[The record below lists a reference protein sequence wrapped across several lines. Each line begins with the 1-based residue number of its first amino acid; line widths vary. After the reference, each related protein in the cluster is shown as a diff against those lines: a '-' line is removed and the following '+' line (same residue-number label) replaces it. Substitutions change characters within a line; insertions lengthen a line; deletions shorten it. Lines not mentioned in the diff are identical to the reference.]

1 VRLAGCLDGRLVGL
15 ALGLVLLA
23 VPPAYAHHHY
33 PALYEGT
40 NAQGGEVEFKV
51 ASIDGSPVGV
61 YDFYLGAV
69 KGKTDLGQDCV
80 PTYPPPAARP
90 DYLTPVVD
98 HAFSSTTP
106 PVMISGS
113 FSEPLG
119 AGGTFRIRSGVSTP
133 PEGGLPSGSICDTG
147 DVSWTASCSPVSP
160 SCSAA
165 PTFSRSASEAK
176 VSTGGRV
183 TVPWTIGCPSPGA
196 GCRVSVVGRA
206 RVHASAAA
214 KRRRVTLGRSAYLVK
229 VGSSAAARFKL
240 TATGRRTLRRL
251 DRVKAK
257 VEIKVTRGTSVTRK
271 TVTARLKAPKR
282 TA

>member
-1 VRLAGCLDGRLVGL
+1 MRLAGCFDGRLVGL
-15 ALGLVLLA
+15 ALGVLLVA

-40 NAQGGEVEFKV
+40 HAQGGEVEFKV

-119 AGGTFRIRSGVSTP
+119 AGGTFRIRTGVSEP
-133 PEGGLPSGSICDTG
+133 HKGSVCDTG
-147 DVSWTASCSPVSP
+147 DVSWTATCSAVSP
-160 SCSAA
+160 SCA
-165 PTFSRSASEAK
+165 PPPTLSSSNGKATVSRS
-176 VSTGGRV
+176 GRV
-183 TVPWTIGCPSPGA
+183 TVPLTIGCPPPSVA
-196 GCRVSVVGRA
+196 CRISVA
-206 RVHASAAA
+206 ASARAPASTAA
-214 KRRRVTLGRSAYLVK
+214 LKRRVKLGRSDYHV
-229 VGSSAAARFKL
+229 SAGRSAKARFDL
-240 TATGRRTLRRL
+240 NRTGRRLLRRL
-251 DRVKAK
+251 GRLDARVKTT
-257 VEIKVTRGTSVTRK
+257 VTRGATVKKK
-271 TVTARLKAPKR
+271 TLTVRLKAPKR